1 MFCFAQPDNYKTHT
15 VNETTE
21 SNFKNLQSTT
31 KKKGRTHNCAIDLK
45 GKAQRG
51 ARLDHGGLHSVT
63 FMGESRDQ

>member
-31 KKKGRTHNCAIDLK
+31 KKKRKNTQLCYRFEGK
-45 GKAQRG
+45 GST
-51 ARLDHGGLHSVT
+51 GGPVWTTAVSTV
-63 FMGESRDQ
+63 